1 MPREKVKQY
10 PIVISNHSLKFRKSL
25 SNFAKNMGYGTYSVY
40 VRKLINADMDKHDP
54 KFRQNLDD
62 DGC

>member
-1 MPREKVKQY
+1 MAVQKLKMY
-10 PIVISNHSLKFRKSL
+10 PLMISNHSKKFRSEL

-40 VRKLINADMDKHDP
+40 VRKLVIADMDKHDP
-54 KFRQNLDD
+54 KLRQKLDD